1 MSSQGVFSDECS
13 KFLDMMNDI
22 AIDIKQKYYIIKK
35 MINTAIR
42 SFVVEW
48 GNLNE
53 TNEIN
58 FFFFAEFFIEL
69 KTSFTMLIKNKH

>member
-1 MSSQGVFSDECS
+1 
-13 KFLDMMNDI
+13 
-22 AIDIKQKYYIIKK
+22 

-58 FFFFAEFFIEL
+58 FFFLLNFL
-69 KTSFTMLIKNKH
+69 LN

>member
-35 MINTAIR
+35 
-42 SFVVEW
+42 W
-48 GNLNE
+48 
-53 TNEIN
+53 
-58 FFFFAEFFIEL
+58 
-69 KTSFTMLIKNKH
+69 